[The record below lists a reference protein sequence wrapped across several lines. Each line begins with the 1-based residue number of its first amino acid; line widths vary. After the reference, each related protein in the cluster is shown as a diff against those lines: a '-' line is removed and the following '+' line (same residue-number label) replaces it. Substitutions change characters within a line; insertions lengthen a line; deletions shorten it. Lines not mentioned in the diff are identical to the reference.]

1 MSLRCALRALPI
13 AIVLLALW
21 AESALACSVC
31 VGAQTPDTRNA
42 WIAMTAFMTF
52 TPLSIVLAVAFWLRH
67 RFRALEASERE
78 DALLGRT
85 GVDPTS
91 HDPYSA

>member
-1 MSLRCALRALPI
+1 MSLGRALSALPI
-13 AIVLLALW
+13 AITLALW
-21 AESALACSVC
+21 ADSALACSVC

-52 TPLSIVLAVAFWLRH
+52 TPLSIVLGVAFWLRH
-67 RFRALEASERE
+67 RFKALDARERD

-85 GVDPTS
+85 DAGPAHHGPT
-91 HDPYSA
+91 PT

>member
-1 MSLRCALRALPI
+1 VSLGRALRAVPI
-13 AIVLLALW
+13 VIALALW
-21 AESALACSVC
+21 ADSALACSVC

-52 TPLSIVLAVAFWLRH
+52 TPLSIVVGVGLWLRQ

-78 DALLGRT
+78 AALVGRT
-85 GVDPTS
+85 
-91 HDPYSA
+91 HDDGSDRGPSAA